1 MQVQSTELHKYRD
14 EREQMPASDKQQQIQ
29 TDNTADSA
37 DSYSGFRQRK
47 QRIQTAGQYHK
58 DRADSDICRFKFRQM
73 QVQST
78 ELHKYKDEREQMQTD
93 AASDKQQQIQTD
105 NTADSDSSRFSG
117 NSGFRQ
123 RDNITKI
130 GSGVGVGVMLMWR

>member
-1 MQVQSTELHKYRD
+1 MTIVL
-14 EREQMPASDKQQQIQ
+14 SDSMNYIDYI
-29 TDNTADSA
+29 TLC
-37 DSYSGFRQRK
+37 
-47 QRIQTAGQYHK
+47 
-58 DRADSDICRFKFRQM
+58 ADSDICRFKFRQM

-78 ELHKYKDEREQMQTD
+78 ELRKYKDEREQMQTD

-130 GSGVGVGVMLMWR
+130 

>member
-1 MQVQSTELHKYRD
+1 
-14 EREQMPASDKQQQIQ
+14 
-29 TDNTADSA
+29 
-37 DSYSGFRQRK
+37 
-47 QRIQTAGQYHK
+47 
-58 DRADSDICRFKFRQM
+58 ADSDICRFKFRQM

-93 AASDKQQQIQTD
+93 ASDKQQQIQTD

-130 GSGVGVGVMLMWR
+130 VLFGTNFFFFILNLALDTM